1 VTRQETRA
9 KDAPISDE
17 RRADCVEKSLCDE
30 GARRVHR
37 SPGEVVV
44 RIMATAS
51 VFALAACQS
60 TVTHRQRIPFS
71 QGAAELVVT
80 SVGSALGEEKY
91 ELSYD
96 NGTRKQVFFRGAN
109 FSEFH
114 VGERDGKL
122 VIQMCRGWIDHAEP
136 ILTGNAKD
144 PQLERL
150 NLDWNCLDKSHEA

>member
-1 VTRQETRA
+1 MRGC
-9 KDAPISDE
+9 
-17 RRADCVEKSLCDE
+17 RRSVAAAG
-30 GARRVHR
+30 GA
-37 SPGEVVV
+37 
-44 RIMATAS
+44 
-51 VFALAACQS
+51 
-60 TVTHRQRIPFS
+60 
-71 QGAAELVVT
+71 GAAVLVEV
-80 SVGSALGEEKY
+80 L
-91 ELSYD
+91 
-96 NGTRKQVFFRGAN
+96 QVFFRGAN